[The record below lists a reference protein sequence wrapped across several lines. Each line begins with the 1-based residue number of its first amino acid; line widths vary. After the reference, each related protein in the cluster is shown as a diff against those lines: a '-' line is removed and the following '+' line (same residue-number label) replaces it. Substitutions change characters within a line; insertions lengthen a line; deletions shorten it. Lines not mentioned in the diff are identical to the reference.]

1 MKLLRFLCLVLCSF
15 VLFPSHA
22 YQQEQEPLVIVNKAI
37 NQAAFIKGDN
47 IIKVVDA
54 ASGKTEEL
62 TPEGLFTVIVK
73 AKNPYYR
80 KKDIEGGSPE
90 NPLGTRW
97 IGFDARETDGR
108 IYGIHGTNQSSSI
121 GQYIT
126 NGCIRLSNEN
136 VEWLYENVPKG
147 TSVYIVKKD
156 VPFQVLIEEVK
167 TLRHKN

>member
-1 MKLLRFLCLVLCSF
+1 MKLLRFLCLALCSF

-73 AKNPYYR
+73 AENPYYR
-80 KKDIEGGSPE
+80 KNDIEGGSPE

-121 GQYIT
+121 GQYVT

-167 TLRHKN
+167 TLRHEN

>member
-1 MKLLRFLCLVLCSF
+1 MKLLRFLCLSLCSF

-121 GQYIT
+121 GQYVT

-136 VEWLYENVPKG
+136 VEWLYENAPKG

-167 TLRHKN
+167 ILRHKN

>member
-1 MKLLRFLCLVLCSF
+1 MKFLRFLCLALCSF

-22 YQQEQEPLVIVNKAI
+22 YLQEQEPLVIVNKAI

-121 GQYIT
+121 GQYVT

-167 TLRHKN
+167 TLSQKN

>member
-1 MKLLRFLCLVLCSF
+1 M
-15 VLFPSHA
+15 
-22 YQQEQEPLVIVNKAI
+22 QEQEPLVIVNKAI

-121 GQYIT
+121 GQYVT

-167 TLRHKN
+167 TLSHKN

>member
-1 MKLLRFLCLVLCSF
+1 
-15 VLFPSHA
+15 
-22 YQQEQEPLVIVNKAI
+22 VNKAI

-121 GQYIT
+121 GQYVT

-136 VEWLYENVPKG
+136 VEWLYENAPKG

-167 TLRHKN
+167 ILRHKN

>member
-1 MKLLRFLCLVLCSF
+1 MKLLRFLCLALCSF

-121 GQYIT
+121 GQYVT

-167 TLRHKN
+167 TLRYKN

>member
-1 MKLLRFLCLVLCSF
+1 LKLLRFLCLALCSF

-121 GQYIT
+121 GQYVT

-136 VEWLYENVPKG
+136 VEWLYENVPNRGGQNIKA
-147 TSVYIVKKD
+147 
-156 VPFQVLIEEVK
+156 
-167 TLRHKN
+167 